1 MYFPLLSSQFDH
13 RHAFSFP
20 GLGSMK
26 IVHISPHEKIN
37 QSLIFAYRKQ
47 INTSRRPQMDTFIIT
62 RHTAKSIFM
71 ILLKSGRNEI
81 VNINYNYRLLVA
93 CDTQIVKEDIKEY
106 VRVQL
111 LCCDCGG
118 RWDRG
123 KVGK

>member
-1 MYFPLLSSQFDH
+1 
-13 RHAFSFP
+13 
-20 GLGSMK
+20 MK

-37 QSLIFAYRKQ
+37 QSLIFAYRKH
-47 INTSRRPQMDTFIIT
+47 INTSRRPQMDTFIIA

-93 CDTQIVKEDIKEY
+93 CDTQIGKEGIKEY
-106 VRVQL
+106 VRVQS

-118 RWDRG
+118 RFEAREGGQIDASDKADEENG
-123 KVGK
+123 KV